1 MAEKDGELDNI
12 EEGSDEDVSEE
23 PERLPF
29 AKLYRFVNAQPDVA
43 LAIILQMLDV
53 LEEKGLLTEEETGEV
68 LREGIVR
75 WKEGR

>member
-1 MAEKDGELDNI
+1 
-12 EEGSDEDVSEE
+12 
-23 PERLPF
+23 
-29 AKLYRFVNAQPDVA
+29 
-43 LAIILQMLDV
+43 MLDV